1 SLPLVSLSLPFF
13 FFLLLIRFFF
23 WVQNLLFEYFFLMEL
38 EPISSCCSTSSSGED
53 AAANMTELEAAEALA
68 DLAQLAVMREQVF
81 ESAASWG
88 SKGKR
93 VRKRVKT
100 ESPPADSETLPTP
113 DLAEERA
120 VKEEGAEP
128 ISREVTEVPVKTETN
143 GETPKP
149 NLASTLRCN
158 RPSGCGRSRQNLSEA
173 EREERRIRRILA
185 NRESAR
191 QTIRRRQ
198 AMCEELS
205 KKAADLAYENE
216 NLRRETDWALK
227 EFQSLE
233 TINKHL
239 KEQVAKSVK
248 PETKEPEESPKPSQ
262 VEMSTSSTT
271 PFYFYNQN
279 PYQLFCWPHVTQPSN
294 PMVSPLESQNGFTA
308 PFTTS
313 EGASAKAMTTQENGN
328 PGGVDNGQKTHF
340 YVVPCPWFLP
350 APTDQSNGVPFTF
363 EEPQRVVSS
372 NGHHTDDSST
382 KPVEVTKTLTSIKE
396 ENSGSTET
404 RPLYDLNESAA
415 EVLSEEGDGFPVT
428 TQQQAFSFKRE
439 DVSDSPNG
447 VTPPGHR
454 VLMSLPGKKQGSLAA
469 AEARKRRKELTKLK
483 NLHGRQCRMQV

>member
-1 SLPLVSLSLPFF
+1 
-13 FFLLLIRFFF
+13 
-23 WVQNLLFEYFFLMEL
+23 MEL

-120 VKEEGAEP
+120 VKEEEEEEEVEP
-128 ISREVTEVPVKTETN
+128 ISREVTEVPVKTEVN
-143 GETPKP
+143 GETTPKP

-205 KKAADLAYENE
+205 KKAADLTYENE
-216 NLRRETDWALK
+216 NLRREKDWAMK

-239 KEQVAKSVK
+239 KEQISKSVK
-248 PETKEPEESPKPSQ
+248 PETKEPEESLKASQ
-262 VEMSTSSTT
+262 VEMSTSST

-294 PMVSPLESQNGFTA
+294 PMGVSPLESQSGFTT
-308 PFTTS
+308 PFSTS
-313 EGASAKAMTTQENGN
+313 GGGASAKTMTTQENGN
-328 PGGVDNGQKTHF
+328 PGDDNGQKTHF

-350 APTDQSNGVPFTF
+350 APDQSNGVPFAF
-363 EEPQRVVSS
+363 EDQQRVVSS
-372 NGHHTDDSST
+372 NGHHIDDSSA
-382 KPVEVTKTLTSIKE
+382 KPVEVTKTLRSQLPTSIKE
-396 ENSGSTET
+396 EDSGSTET
-404 RPLYDLNESAA
+404 RPLYDLNESAT
-415 EVLSEEGDGFPVT
+415 EVLSEGDGVPVT
-428 TQQQAFSFKRE
+428 TQQAFSFKHE

-447 VTPPGHR
+447 VTPGHH

>member
-1 SLPLVSLSLPFF
+1 
-13 FFLLLIRFFF
+13 
-23 WVQNLLFEYFFLMEL
+23 MEL
-38 EPISSCCSTSSSGED
+38 ERVSSCCSTSSSCGEED
-53 AAANMTELEAAEALA
+53 AANMTELEAAEALA

-93 VRKRVKT
+93 VRKRVMT

-120 VKEEGAEP
+120 VKEEEEDVVEP
-128 ISREVTEVPVKTETN
+128 ISREVTEVAVKTEMN
-143 GETPKP
+143 GETTSKP
-149 NLASTLRCN
+149 NLGSTLRCNN

-216 NLRRETDWALK
+216 NLRREKDWALK

-239 KEQVAKSVK
+239 KEQVAKSVEA
-248 PETKEPEESPKPSQ
+248 ETKEPEEFPKPSHI
-262 VEMSTSSTT
+262 EMSTSSTP

-308 PFTTS
+308 PFTTTV
-313 EGASAKAMTTQENGN
+313 GASAKAMTTQENGN
-328 PGGVDNGQKTHF
+328 PGDDNGQKTHF
-340 YVVPCPWFLP
+340 YVMPCPWFLP
-350 APTDQSNGVPFTF
+350 TPDHSNGVPFTF
-363 EEPQRVVSS
+363 EEPQQRVVSS
-372 NGHHTDDSST
+372 NGHHIDDSLT
-382 KPVEVTKTLTSIKE
+382 KPIEVNKTLTSIKE
-396 ENSGSTET
+396 EDSGSTET
-404 RPLYDLNESAA
+404 RPLYDLNESATEA
-415 EVLSEEGDGFPVT
+415 LSEGDGVPVT
-428 TQQQAFSFKRE
+428 TKQAFSFKHE
-439 DVSDSPNG
+439 DVSDSAPNG
-447 VTPPGHR
+447 VTPGHR
-454 VLMSLPGKKQGSLAA
+454 ILMSLPGKKQGSLAA

>member
-1 SLPLVSLSLPFF
+1 
-13 FFLLLIRFFF
+13 
-23 WVQNLLFEYFFLMEL
+23 MEL
-38 EPISSCCSTSSSGED
+38 EPTSSCCSTSSSEED
-53 AAANMTELEAAEALA
+53 AEAAAANMTELEAVEALA

-100 ESPPADSETLPTP
+100 ESPPPPDSETLPTP
-113 DLAEERA
+113 DLPEERA
-120 VKEEGAEP
+120 VKEEEEDVVVEP
-128 ISREVTEVPVKTETN
+128 ISREVTEVPVKTESN
-143 GETPKP
+143 GGETPPKP
-149 NLASTLRCN
+149 NLASTLRCNN

-216 NLRRETDWALK
+216 NLRREKDWALK
-227 EFQSLE
+227 EFESLE

-239 KEQVAKSVK
+239 KEQVAKSVQ
-248 PETKEPEESPKPSQ
+248 PETKESPKPSQ

-279 PYQLFCWPHVTQPSN
+279 PYQLFCWPHVTHPSN
-294 PMVSPLESQNGFTA
+294 PMVSPHESQNGFTA
-308 PFTTS
+308 PFTTT
-313 EGASAKAMTTQENGN
+313 GGVSAKAMTSQENGN
-328 PGGVDNGQKTHF
+328 PGDDNGQKTHF

-350 APTDQSNGVPFTF
+350 APPPDQSNGVPFAF
-363 EEPQRVVSS
+363 EDQQRVVSS
-372 NGHHTDDSST
+372 NGHHHIDDSSP

-396 ENSGSTET
+396 EDSGSTETT

-415 EVLSEEGDGFPVT
+415 EALSEGDGAPAT
-428 TQQQAFSFKRE
+428 TQQGFSFKHE
-439 DVSDSPNG
+439 DVSDSANG
-447 VTPPGHR
+447 VTPGHR
-454 VLMSLPGKKQGSLAA
+454 VLMSLQGKKQGSLAA

>member
-1 SLPLVSLSLPFF
+1 LSLPFF
-13 FFLLLIRFFF
+13 SSSSNTFFF
-23 WVQNLLFEYFFLMEL
+23 WGVQNLLFEYFFLMEL
-38 EPISSCCSTSSSGED
+38 EPTSSCCSTSSSGED

-120 VKEEGAEP
+120 VKEEVEP

-216 NLRRETDWALK
+216 NLRREKDWALK

-248 PETKEPEESPKPSQ
+248 PETREPEESPKPSE
-262 VEMSTSSTT
+262 VEMSTSST

-279 PYQLFCWPHVTQPSN
+279 PYQLFCWPHVTQPPN

-313 EGASAKAMTTQENGN
+313 EGASAKAMTSQENGN
-328 PGGVDNGQKTHF
+328 PGGDDNGQKTHF

>member
-1 SLPLVSLSLPFF
+1 
-13 FFLLLIRFFF
+13 
-23 WVQNLLFEYFFLMEL
+23 MEL
-38 EPISSCCSTSSSGED
+38 EPISSCCSSSSSGED
-53 AAANMTELEAAEALA
+53 TSAAANMTELEAAEALA

-100 ESPPADSETLPTP
+100 ESPPCDSETLPTP
-113 DLAEERA
+113 DLAEERV
-120 VKEEGAEP
+120 VKEGEEEVEP
-128 ISREVTEVPVKTETN
+128 ISREVIEVPVKTETN
-143 GETPKP
+143 GEITKP
-149 NLASTLRCN
+149 NLASTLKCN
-158 RPSGCGRSRQNLSEA
+158 RSSGCGRSRQNLSEA

-205 KKAADLAYENE
+205 KKAADLTYENE
-216 NLRRETDWALK
+216 NLRREKDWALK

-239 KEQVAKSVK
+239 KEQVSKSVK
-248 PETKEPEESPKPSQ
+248 PEETKEPEDSPKPSSQ
-262 VEMSTSSTT
+262 VEMSTPST
-271 PFYFYNQN
+271 PFYIYNQN

-294 PMVSPLESQNGFTA
+294 PVVECQNGFTA
-308 PFTTS
+308 PIPTS
-313 EGASAKAMTTQENGN
+313 GGAPAKTKTTQEKGN
-328 PGGVDNGQKTHF
+328 PGDDNGQKTHF

-350 APTDQSNGVPFTF
+350 APDQSNGVPFKF
-363 EEPQRVVSS
+363 EEPQKVVSS
-372 NGHHTDDSST
+372 NGHHVDDSSA
-382 KPVEVTKTLTSIKE
+382 KPVEVTKTLPTSIKE
-396 ENSGSTET
+396 EDSGSTET
-404 RPLYDLNESAA
+404 RPLYDLNESAT
-415 EVLSEEGDGFPVT
+415 EVLSEGDGFPVT
-428 TQQQAFSFKRE
+428 QQGFSLKHE

-447 VTPPGHR
+447 VTPGHR

>member
-1 SLPLVSLSLPFF
+1 
-13 FFLLLIRFFF
+13 
-23 WVQNLLFEYFFLMEL
+23 MEL

-53 AAANMTELEAAEALA
+53 AVAAANMTELEAAEALA

-81 ESAASWG
+81 ESAAASSWG

-120 VKEEGAEP
+120 VKEEEEEVEP
-128 ISREVTEVPVKTETN
+128 ICREVTEVPVKKTEMN
-143 GETPKP
+143 GETTPKP

-158 RPSGCGRSRQNLSEA
+158 NRPSGCSRSRQNLSEA

-205 KKAADLAYENE
+205 KKAADLTYENE
-216 NLRRETDWALK
+216 NLRRV
-227 EFQSLE
+227 S
-233 TINKHL
+233 
-239 KEQVAKSVK
+239 KSVK
-248 PETKEPEESPKPSQ
+248 PETKEPEESPKASQ
-262 VEMSTSSTT
+262 IEMSTSSTT

-313 EGASAKAMTTQENGN
+313 GGASAKTMTTQENGN
-328 PGGVDNGQKTHF
+328 PGDDNGQKTHF

-350 APTDQSNGVPFTF
+350 APPDQSNGVPSAF
-363 EEPQRVVSS
+363 EDQQRVVSS
-372 NGHHTDDSST
+372 NGHHIDDSSV
-382 KPVEVTKTLTSIKE
+382 KPVEVTKTLRSQLPTSIKE
-396 ENSGSTET
+396 EDSGSTET
-404 RPLYDLNESAA
+404 RPLYDLNESATEA
-415 EVLSEEGDGFPVT
+415 LSEGDGVPVT
-428 TQQQAFSFKRE
+428 TQQAFSFKHE